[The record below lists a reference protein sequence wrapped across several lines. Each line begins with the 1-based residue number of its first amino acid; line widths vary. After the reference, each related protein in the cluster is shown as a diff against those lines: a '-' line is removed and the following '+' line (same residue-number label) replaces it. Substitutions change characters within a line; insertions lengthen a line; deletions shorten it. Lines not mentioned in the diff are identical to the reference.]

1 MEFFDTTTL
10 FAGKV
15 QLSGPRAPVFEVVK
29 AFGVLPVGTDV
40 CTSRL
45 ALTRLIDVTGSTED
59 FVQNPLHQKW
69 ICNLLMTIIL
79 VQEFLAVS
87 NGCGVRELQF

>member
-1 MEFFDTTTL
+1 MEFFHTATL

-15 QLSGPRAPVFEVVK
+15 QLSGPRASVFEVVK
-29 AFGVLPVGTDV
+29 AFGVLPVGTNA
-40 CTSRL
+40 CTARL
-45 ALTRLIDVTGSTED
+45 ALTRLIDVAGSSED
-59 FVQNPLHQKW
+59 FVQDTLHQKR
-69 ICNLLMTIIL
+69 ICNLLMPIIL